1 MRTALFLPHL
11 GVTGGLGVHCRTLL
25 AALLRVGPADEFAVF
40 APARPRDLFP
50 FAGLDD
56 GWQSLTADPRVR
68 FTPLD
73 WPADFPLS
81 RALDPVLGGP
91 FATVRPD
98 VVYCSYYTGLERPP
112 APQVV
117 TFHDAGFLEFPDVFG
132 ETARQRRET
141 LDRIRPA
148 MRLLHCVSG
157 DARDRI
163 CRLLPFDKD
172 RAVTVWHALPDPPD
186 VLARAARPETVND
199 PLWPGG
205 DRAAD
210 WDRYLFLPVG
220 AATGFNRVRKNVPAA
235 VNAFRR
241 LGVPGVKFVVAGTGV
256 LHERMLAD
264 LLPAAEREGGGI
276 GGGCWRSGNGAVL
289 VLPSLDRAPF
299 LAAMAHAAAVVYPS
313 RYEGFGLPAIEAMA
327 LGVPLV
333 AGRATSLPEVVA
345 DGGLL
350 VDPDDMDALA
360 GGMRTVLTDPG
371 LTAELVRRGT
381 ERARLFTLERMG
393 HGMRDVLAQVDGG
406 HAAS

>member
-1 MRTALFLPHL
+1 MRIALFLPHL

-25 AALLRVGPADEFAVF
+25 AALRRTGPDDELAVF

-50 FAGLDD
+50 YAGLDE
-56 GWQSLTADPRVR
+56 GWRPLVADPRIR

-81 RALDPVLGGP
+81 RALDPVLGEP
-91 FATVRPD
+91 FAAARPD

-112 APQVV
+112 APQVI

-141 LDRIRPA
+141 LERVRPA
-148 MRLLHCVSG
+148 MALLHCVSA
-157 DARDRI
+157 DARERI
-163 CRLLPFDKD
+163 CRLLPFDPA
-172 RAVTVWHALPDPPD
+172 RTAVVWHALPDPMD
-186 VLARAARPETVND
+186 VLEQAARPDTVNTE
-199 PLWPGG
+199 LWPSG
-205 DRAAD
+205 DRPVD
-210 WDRYLFLPVG
+210 WGRYLFLPVG
-220 AATGFNRVRKNVPAA
+220 AATGFNRARKNVPAA

-241 LGVPGVKFVVAGTGV
+241 LAMPDVKLVVAGTGM

-264 LLPAAEREGGGI
+264 LLPAADRDSGAI
-276 GGGCWRSGNGAVL
+276 AAGCWRSADGSVMVL
-289 VLPSLDRAPF
+289 QSLDRGPF

-333 AGRATSLPEVVA
+333 AGRATSLPEVVG

-350 VDPDDMDALA
+350 VDPDDLDAL
-360 GGMRTVLTDPG
+360 GGGVRTALTQPTVVAD
-371 LTAELVRRGT
+371 LVRRGK
-381 ERARLFTLERMG
+381 ERAKLFTLDRMG
-393 HGMRDVLAQVDGG
+393 EGMR
-406 HAAS
+406 AAFERVT